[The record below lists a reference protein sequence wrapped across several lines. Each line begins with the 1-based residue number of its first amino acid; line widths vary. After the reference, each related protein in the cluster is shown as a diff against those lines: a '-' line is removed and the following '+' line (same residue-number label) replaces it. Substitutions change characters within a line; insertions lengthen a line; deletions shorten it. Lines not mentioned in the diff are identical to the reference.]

1 MKPISFVLLIALAGL
16 IQSCAHPQT
25 AKIEQKDSRP
35 AIGVSG
41 APEESLLYVDGLK
54 MGLANRFDGKAGV
67 LMVESGNHTIDIR
80 TAGGNV
86 LFSQDLFL
94 SSSTTKV
101 IPFNP

>member
-1 MKPISFVLLIALAGL
+1 MKSISFVLLIALAGF
-16 IQSCAHPQT
+16 IQGCAYPQA

-35 AIGVSG
+35 TIGVSG
-41 APEESLLYVDGLK
+41 APEGTFLYVDGLN
-54 MGLANRFDGKAGV
+54 MGLASRFDGKAGV

-80 TAGGNV
+80 ATEGTV